1 MRKHLLSTHLRW
13 LVVLFAVGLLSTAV
27 LPAPAASITPTIN
40 TTITIDSSDDPDNI
54 QSRTCTYSSG
64 GTSIPAPDG
73 RCTLR
78 RALIEASNR
87 PQTDRPI
94 AIVFDLANDDPNRNR
109 DATGTWTIVVEDTL
123 PPLRTQSIL
132 DINGQ
137 VVIDGDTQSGGRVE
151 GPKILID
158 TKDYSLEIES
168 ENNEIR
174 NLGLINGGAI
184 FLKEDGNLVEHLW
197 LGLSG
202 DGQSIQLRTPAQP
215 QRLATGGIFISSSD
229 NIVRHNT
236 IAGAFAFAVSIN
248 GNTNNNQV
256 LDNQIGT
263 RADGTVPAVPEAIQC
278 LRNFNYD
285 PANWYGGWGIGL
297 AGTGHIVSGNRIAG
311 LHILQAANDTPPMAL
326 EIFGSSHTIEDN
338 IIGVDSAGSPVGV
351 CGQGIKVSG
360 SGTQIVDNI
369 IVRSRTGFED
379 TSGNALNGAI
389 LASDS
394 SPLFGQ
400 ITVRGNIVED
410 GPGQIYVFGP
420 SIPMALRQFR
430 PARITA
436 IEGTELTG
444 TNGND
449 KDGNVSECPNC
460 IIDFYLDDLDNTGET
475 LVHLGST
482 TADAN
487 GDFTFSMSQPL
498 ASNEAVRTSSTTT
511 SSGVIGTLGSGTTSG
526 FSGLYLLQTDVV
538 MTGPTTG
545 DEDETYQFQ
554 VGVIPAETAI
564 PISYT
569 IAATDYQTGVVVLD
583 STSAVS
589 SLRWTTPGLKTIEIT
604 VDTGLATDTVTYQI
618 QIGEPAPPMQA
629 IYLPLVTR

>member
-1 MRKHLLSTHLRW
+1 M
-13 LVVLFAVGLLSTAV
+13 
-27 LPAPAASITPTIN
+27 
-40 TTITIDSSDDPDNI
+40 
-54 QSRTCTYSSG
+54 
-64 GTSIPAPDG
+64 
-73 RCTLR
+73 
-78 RALIEASNR
+78 
-87 PQTDRPI
+87 
-94 AIVFDLANDDPNRNR
+94 
-109 DATGTWTIVVEDTL
+109 EDEF
-123 PPLRTQSIL
+123 PPLKTQSIL
-132 DINGQ
+132 NINGA
-137 VVIDGDTQSGGRVE
+137 VTLDGDTQTGGRTD

-158 TKDYSLEIES
+158 TGDYSLLVQS

-174 NLGLINGGAI
+174 NLAFINGGAI
-184 FLKEDGNLVEHLW
+184 FLHEDGNLVEHVW

-215 QRLATGGIFISSSD
+215 QRLATGGINILASD

-236 IAGAFAFAVSIN
+236 VAGSFSFAIN
-248 GNTNNNQV
+248 INSNTTNNQITDNQV
-256 LDNQIGT
+256 GT
-263 RADGTVPAVPEAIQC
+263 RADGTVPAVPEAIEC

-297 AGTGHIVSGNRIAG
+297 SGTGHIVTGNRVAG
-311 LHILQAANDTPPMAL
+311 LHILQSPNDTPPMAM
-326 EIFGSSHTIEDN
+326 EIFGSSHTIEAN
-338 IIGVDSAGSPVGV
+338 IIGVDSAGSKVGV

-360 SGTQIVDNI
+360 SGTDIVDNT

-379 TSGNALNGAI
+379 TSGNALDGAI

-420 SIPMALRQFR
+420 QIPMSLRNFR

-436 IEGTELTG
+436 INGTELTG

-449 KDGNVSECPNC
+449 KDGLISACPNC
-460 IIDFYLDDLDNTGET
+460 VIDVYLDDLDNTGET

-487 GDFTFSMSQPL
+487 GDFTFTMSQPL
-498 ASNEAVRTSSTTT
+498 AEGQGIRTSSTTA
-511 SSGVIGTLGSGTTSG
+511 SSGVIGTLGAGTTSR
-526 FSGLYLLQTDVV
+526 FSGLYLLEVDVAI
-538 MTGPTTG
+538 TGPAAG

-554 VGVIPAETAI
+554 IAVTPAEMAI

-569 IAATDYQTGVVVLD
+569 IAATDYNTSVVVLD
-583 STSAVS
+583 SAQAVDN
-589 SLRWTTPGLKTIEIT
+589 LNWDPRLKTIHIT
-604 VDTGLATDTVTYQI
+604 VDTDLATDTVTHQI
-618 QIGEPAPPMQA
+618 QIGAPTLEVF
-629 IYLPLVTR
+629 LPLVTCG